1 MRDHFLL
8 LPMLVVLEGLGVLV
22 PEIVVHNGVQPRS
35 VEVHVFLG
43 VLLVWHLCAGCLQ
56 CLQLLKSFLDHK
68 ICPKKSE
75 YKNIISYRKLKPNV
89 SLFRVCECM
98 LWWSIFEYR
107 LGPGVCLIWG
117 ELAEKCNE
125 LVIGA
130 ICLPQ
135 LLVPFICALV

>member
-22 PEIVVHNGVQPRS
+22 PEVVVHNGVQPRS

-68 ICPKKSE
+68 ICSKK
-75 YKNIISYRKLKPNV
+75 YKLKDIISYRKLKPDV
-89 SLFRVCECM
+89 SFLGFVSACCGGRFF
-98 LWWSIFEYR
+98 SID
-107 LGPGVCLIWG
+107 
-117 ELAEKCNE
+117 
-125 LVIGA
+125 
-130 ICLPQ
+130 
-135 LLVPFICALV
+135 